1 MKYFTLISL
10 IFLLLTSSFAQ
21 KIKVKTL
28 ANLPPIL
35 WESSGL
41 VAGTKHS
48 VWTHNDS
55 GGEAV
60 LYKIDSTAHIIRTVK
75 IIGLRNTDWEDLAND
90 YLGYIYIADIG
101 NNCNCRKN
109 LKILKIPHPDSLTL
123 DSVIPE
129 VINFSYENQNSFP
142 PNKANLNFD
151 AEALIAYQD
160 SLFIFTKNRT
170 KPYSQKTYIYALV
183 NKAGPQKAVLY
194 DSLLL
199 KHTHKYRSWLTSAT
213 RHPFQDKIILLSHK
227 KAWFVEGFRSKKINL
242 TKTKISGIYSQKEAI
257 AYDLEGDIW
266 ITNEKFK
273 FLRAKISIQKAKSSS
288 SSNTSNITK

>member
-1 MKYFTLISL
+1 MKYTTISL
-10 IFLLLTSSFAQ
+10 IFFLLSTASFAQ
-21 KIKVKTL
+21 KIKLRTL
-28 ANLPPIL
+28 AKLPPIL

-60 LYKIDSTAHIIRTVK
+60 LYKIDSTANIIRTIKIAGVK
-75 IIGLRNTDWEDLAND
+75 NVDWEDLAND
-90 YLGYIYIADIG
+90 YSGHIYIADIG

-109 LKILKIPHPDSLTL
+109 LNILKIPHPDSLTV

-129 VINFSYENQNSFP
+129 IINFSYENQNSFP

-170 KPYSQKTYIYALV
+170 KSYSQKTYIYALV

-199 KHTHKYRSWLTSAT
+199 KHTHKYYSWLTSAT

-227 KAWFVEGFRSKKINL
+227 KAWFVEGFRSREMNL
-242 TKTKISGIYSQKEAI
+242 IETKISGLYSQKEAI
-257 AYDLEGDIW
+257 TYDLDGNIW

-273 FLRAKISIQKAKSSS
+273 ILKAKLL
-288 SSNTSNITK
+288 KEK

>member
-1 MKYFTLISL
+1 MKKYILFPLM
-10 IFLLLTSSFAQ
+10 FLLFSSSFGQ
-21 KIKVKTL
+21 KIKLRTL
-28 ANLPPIL
+28 AKLPPIL

-41 VAGTKHS
+41 TAGTNQS

-55 GGEAV
+55 GGAAV
-60 LYKIDSTAHIIRTVK
+60 LYKLDSTANIIRTVK
-75 IIGLRNTDWEDLAND
+75 IIGVKNSDWEDLAND
-90 YLGYIYIADIG
+90 YSGHIYIADIG

-109 LKILKIPHPDSLTL
+109 LQILKIPHPDSLTV

-129 VINFSYENQNSFP
+129 IINFSYENQNNFP

-183 NKAGPQKAVLY
+183 NKAGLQEAVLY

-199 KHTHKYRSWLTSAT
+199 KHTHKYHSWITSAT
-213 RHPFQDKIILLSHK
+213 RHPFQNKIILLSHK
-227 KAWFVEGFRSKKINL
+227 KAWLVEGFRSRAMNL
-242 TKTKISGIYSQKEAI
+242 KATKISGIYSQKEAI
-257 AYDLEGDIW
+257 AYDLEGNIW

-273 FLRAKISIQKAKSSS
+273 ILKAKLL
-288 SSNTSNITK
+288 KEK